1 MTDVCKSLRAVTS
14 NITRRQKT
22 KGNKLMYEKGEKK
35 KKKNNRCKK
44 KEKHD
49 KIPLEFVTLSQDLS
63 SNIN

>member
-35 KKKNNRCKK
+35 KKRTTIVKK
-44 KEKHD
+44 KKSMIKFHSNSSHFH
-49 KIPLEFVTLSQDLS
+49 KIYHQ
-63 SNIN
+63 I

>member
-35 KKKNNRCKK
+35 KKRTPIVK